1 MLWGGRF
8 AEGPSADMLRLT
20 ASIEVD
26 MALLE
31 CDARATKAHA
41 RVLVAAGLLDE
52 ADLGPI
58 DMTLDTLVEQ
68 WRANE
73 LSPGPADEDV
83 HSLVERELTERLGE
97 LGARIHAGRSR
108 NDLVAQDF
116 RLWCREAADDLL
128 DGLSGLLTT
137 IAGRA
142 EEHANT
148 LMPGFTHLQPAQ
160 PVSVGFHLLAHGFA
174 LARDIDRL
182 SAARDAADVG
192 VLGAG
197 ALAGTTLP
205 LDATIGARELGCK
218 GLFDNAMDA
227 VSDRDFA
234 CDLVYATA
242 MLGVHLSR
250 MAEEIVFWTS
260 PLLGFARL
268 PDEWSTG
275 SSMMPQKRN
284 PDMAELVRGRA
295 AGPIGE
301 LTSLLTLLKGLSLAY
316 ARDLQ
321 EDKAFVFR
329 AVERARGCLEGMTAM
344 VARLTFDESRLA
356 SAAELGGSWATDVAE
371 LLVAR
376 GLPFRDAHEVAG
388 RLVAEVEVSG
398 GELDAEVLE
407 SHHEL
412 LRGSDLDKLTPER
425 SISARASVGG
435 PAPTRMEQ
443 QLTTLRAAAAQLR
456 PLAATAGNDESP

>member
-1 MLWGGRF
+1 M
-8 AEGPSADMLRLT
+8 AGPSSEMISLT
-20 ASIEVD
+20 ASIDVD
-26 MALLE
+26 MTLLE

-41 RVLVAAGLLDE
+41 RVLVGAGLLDE

-58 DMTLDTLVEQ
+58 ETTLDNLVDQ
-68 WRANE
+68 WRADE
-73 LSPGPADEDV
+73 LSPGPTDEDV
-83 HSLVERELTERLGE
+83 HSFVERELTERLGE

-108 NDLVAQDF
+108 NDLVAQDL
-116 RLWCREAADDLL
+116 RLWCRDAADDLL
-128 DGLSGLLTT
+128 EELSGLLTT

-142 EEHANT
+142 EEHADT

-192 VLGAG
+192 ALGAG

-205 LDATIGARELGCK
+205 LDAWIGARELGCK
-218 GLFDNAMDA
+218 RLFDNAMDA

-242 MLGVHLSR
+242 TLGVHLSR
-250 MAEEIVFWTS
+250 MAEEIVMWTS
-260 PLLGFARL
+260 PLLEFARL
-268 PDEWSTG
+268 PNEWSTG

-284 PDMAELVRGRA
+284 PDIAELVRGRA

-301 LTSLLTLLKGLSLAY
+301 LTSLLTLLKGLPLAY

-321 EDKAFVFR
+321 EDKEFVFR
-329 AVERARGCLEGMTAM
+329 AVERARGCLAGMTAM
-344 VARLTFDESRLA
+344 VSGLTFDESRLE
-356 SAAELGGSWATDVAE
+356 AAAALGGSWATDVAE

-376 GLPFRDAHEVAG
+376 GLPFREAHQVAG
-388 RLVAEVEVSG
+388 RLVAAVEDSG
-398 GELDAEVLE
+398 EELNADVLE
-407 SHHEL
+407 SHHGL
-412 LRGSDLDKLTPER
+412 LQQADLER
-425 SISARASVGG
+425 LAPGRSVAARASHGG
-435 PAPTRMEQ
+435 PAPTRVEEQ
-443 QLTTLRAAAAQLR
+443 IERLRERVSRIRQ
-456 PLAATAGNDESP
+456 G

>member
-8 AEGPSADMLRLT
+8 TAGPSADMIRLT
-20 ASIEVD
+20 ASIDVD

-31 CDARATKAHA
+31 CDVRATKAHA

-52 ADLGPI
+52 ADLAPI
-58 DMTLDTLVEQ
+58 DTALESLVDE
-68 WRANE
+68 WRADD
-73 LSPGPADEDV
+73 LIPGPRDEDV
-83 HSLVERELTERLGE
+83 HSLVERELTDRLGD

-116 RLWCREAADDLL
+116 RLWCRDAASELLESLFDLL
-128 DGLSGLLTT
+128 ETL
-137 IAGRA
+137 ARRA
-142 EEHANT
+142 EEQAET
-148 LMPGFTHLQPAQ
+148 LMPGLTHLQPAQ

-174 LARDIDRL
+174 LARDVDRL

-205 LDATIGARELGCK
+205 LDASIGARELDCSR
-218 GLFDNAMDA
+218 LFDNAMDA

-234 CDLVYATA
+234 CDLVYAAA

-250 MAEEIVFWTS
+250 MAEEIVMWVS
-260 PLLGFARL
+260 PVLGFARL

-301 LTSLLTLLKGLSLAY
+301 LVSLLALLKGTPLAY

-329 AVERARGCLEGMTAM
+329 AVERARGCMAGMTAM
-344 VARLTFDESRLA
+344 IAGLTYDESRLET
-356 SAAELGGSWATDVAE
+356 AAALGGSWATDVAE
-371 LLVAR
+371 MLVAR
-376 GLPFRDAHEVAG
+376 GLPFREAHEVAG
-388 RLVAEVEVSG
+388 RLVVKVEESG
-398 GELDAEVLE
+398 GTLKADMLE
-407 SHHEL
+407 SHHDL
-412 LRGSDLDKLTPER
+412 LGASDLEQLEPAR
-425 SISARASVGG
+425 SVAARDSIGG
-435 PAPTRMEQ
+435 PAPFRVAEQ
-443 QLTTLRAAAAQLR
+443 VAALRRRVSR
-456 PLAATAGNDESP
+456 PRAWDPPAS

>member
-1 MLWGGRF
+1 MSKDDSMLWGGRF
-8 AEGPSADMLRLT
+8 VTGPSDSMMALT
-20 ASIEVD
+20 ASIDVD

-31 CDARATKAHA
+31 CDARATRAHA

-52 ADLGPI
+52 TDLGPI
-58 DMTLDTLVEQ
+58 DTALDKLVGE
-68 WRANE
+68 WRSGE
-73 LSPGPADEDV
+73 LIPGPTDEDV
-83 HSLVERELTERLGE
+83 HSLVERELTDRLGE

-108 NDLVAQDF
+108 NDLVAQDL
-116 RLWCREAADDLL
+116 RLWCRAAAGELVADLA
-128 DGLSGLLTT
+128 GLLAT
-137 IAGRA
+137 IARRA
-142 EEHANT
+142 EEHAET

-174 LARDIDRL
+174 LTRDADRL
-182 SAARDAADVG
+182 LTARDAADTG

-197 ALAGTTLP
+197 ALAGTTLRLEP
-205 LDATIGARELGCK
+205 SISARELGCSR
-218 GLFDNAMDA
+218 LFDNAMDA

-242 MLGVHLSR
+242 TLGVHLSR
-250 MAEEIVFWTS
+250 MAEEIVMWTS
-260 PLLGFARL
+260 PLVGFARL

-301 LTSLLTLLKGLSLAY
+301 LTSLLSLLKGLPLAY

-321 EDKAFVFR
+321 EDKALVFR
-329 AVERARGCLEGMTAM
+329 AVERASGCLTGMSALIAGLAFDTT
-344 VARLTFDESRLA
+344 RLSG
-356 SAAELGGSWATDVAE
+356 AAGLGGSWATDVAE

-388 RLVAEVEVSG
+388 RLVVKVEESG
-398 GELDAEVLE
+398 SALDAQVLE
-407 SHHEL
+407 SHHDL
-412 LRGSDLDKLTPER
+412 LKAADLERLAPEYSVAAR
-425 SISARASVGG
+425 SSHGG
-435 PAPTRMEQ
+435 PAPARVADQITRLRQ
-443 QLTTLRAAAAQLR
+443 RVSQLG
-456 PLAATAGNDESP
+456 TA

>member
-1 MLWGGRF
+1 MSEDNSMLWGGRF
-8 AEGPSADMLRLT
+8 AAGPSAEMIRLT
-20 ASIEVD
+20 ASIGVD

-41 RVLVAAGLLDE
+41 RVLVGAGLLDE
-52 ADLGPI
+52 TDLGPI
-58 DMTLDTLVEQ
+58 DTTLDTLVDQ
-68 WRANE
+68 WREGE
-73 LSPGPADEDV
+73 LSPGPTDEDV
-83 HSLVERELTERLGE
+83 HSLVERELTERLGD

-108 NDLVAQDF
+108 NDLVAQDL
-116 RLWCREAADDLL
+116 RLWCRDAAGDLL
-128 DGLSGLLTT
+128 RDLSGLLTT

-142 EEHANT
+142 EEHAST

-174 LARDIDRL
+174 LTRDIDRL
-182 SAARDAADVG
+182 SAAREAAGVA

-205 LDATIGARELGCK
+205 LDASIGARELGCNR
-218 GLFDNAMDA
+218 LFDNAMDA
-227 VSDRDFA
+227 VSDRDFV
-234 CDLVYATA
+234 CDLVYGTA

-250 MAEEIVFWTS
+250 MAEEIVMWTS

-301 LTSLLTLLKGLSLAY
+301 LTSLLTLLKGLPLAY

-321 EDKAFVFR
+321 EDKALVFR
-329 AVERARGCLEGMTAM
+329 AVERARGCLEGMNAM
-344 VARLTFDESRLA
+344 VRGLSFDEDRLA
-356 SAAELGGSWATDVAE
+356 RAAELGGSWATDVAE

-376 GLPFRDAHEVAG
+376 GLPFREAHEIAG
-388 RLVAEVEVSG
+388 RLVARA
-398 GELDAEVLE
+398 DAQDGL
-407 SHHEL
+407 SAGLLQDHHEL
-412 LRGSDLDKLTPER
+412 LSVHDLDRLAPER
-425 SISARASVGG
+425 CVEARRSPGATAPKRVRDQTAALRAS
-435 PAPTRMEQ
+435 
-443 QLTTLRAAAAQLR
+443 L
-456 PLAATAGNDESP
+456 

>member
-1 MLWGGRF
+1 VAEDGSMLWGGRF
-8 AEGPSADMLRLT
+8 AASPSAEMIRLT
-20 ASIEVD
+20 ASVDVD

-52 ADLGPI
+52 DDLGPM
-58 DMTLDTLVEQ
+58 DETLDALVER
-68 WRANE
+68 WRNDE
-73 LSPGPADEDV
+73 LSPGPTDEDV

-108 NDLVAQDF
+108 NDLVAQDL
-116 RLWCREAADDLL
+116 RLWCRDASDELIEDVSA
-128 DGLSGLLTT
+128 LLTT

-142 EEHANT
+142 EEHAET

-160 PVSVGFHLLAHGFA
+160 PVTVGFHLLAHGFA
-174 LARDIDRL
+174 LARDLGRL

-205 LDATIGARELGCK
+205 LDPAIGGRELGYERM
-218 GLFDNAMDA
+218 FDNAMDA

-250 MAEEIVFWTS
+250 MAEEIVLWTS
-260 PLLGFARL
+260 PLVGFARL

-301 LTSLLTLLKGLSLAY
+301 LTSLLTLLKGLPLAY
-316 ARDLQ
+316 DRDLQ
-321 EDKAFVFR
+321 EDKALVFK
-329 AVERARGCLEGMTAM
+329 AVERARGCLSGMRATVEG
-344 VARLTFDESRLA
+344 LSFDEERLGR
-356 SAAELGGSWATDVAE
+356 AAELGGSWATDVAE

-376 GLPFRDAHEVAG
+376 GLPFREAHEVAG
-388 RLVAEVEVSG
+388 RLVAEVEDSG
-398 GELDAEVLE
+398 QELGGDLLE
-407 SHHEL
+407 SHHTL
-412 LRGSDLDKLTPER
+412 LRASDLARLTPAR
-425 SISARASVGG
+425 SITGRASHGG
-435 PAPTRMEQ
+435 PAPARIKEQ
-443 QLTTLRAAAAQLR
+443 IEQLR
-456 PLAATAGNDESP
+456 RRVSQPRHG

>member
-1 MLWGGRF
+1 MWGGRF
-8 AEGPSADMLRLT
+8 AASPSAEMIRLT
-20 ASIEVD
+20 ASVD
-26 MALLE
+26 VDLALLE
-31 CDARATKAHA
+31 CDARATKVHA

-52 ADLGPI
+52 TDLGPI
-58 DMTLDTLVEQ
+58 DETLDALVEL
-68 WRANE
+68 WRNDE
-73 LSPGPADEDV
+73 LSPGPTDEDV

-97 LGARIHAGRSR
+97 TGARIHAGRSR
-108 NDLVAQDF
+108 NDLVAQDL
-116 RLWCREAADDLL
+116 RLWCRDAAHELIEDV
-128 DGLSGLLTT
+128 SALLTT

-142 EEHANT
+142 EEHVDT
-148 LMPGFTHLQPAQ
+148 LMPGLTHLQPAQ
-160 PVSVGFHLLAHGFA
+160 PVTVGFHLLAHGFA

-205 LDATIGARELGCK
+205 LDAAIGARELGCR

-242 MLGVHLSR
+242 MMGVHLSR
-250 MAEEIVFWTS
+250 MAEEIVLWTS
-260 PLLGFARL
+260 PLVGFAHL

-295 AGPIGE
+295 SGPIGE
-301 LTSLLTLLKGLSLAY
+301 LTSLLTLLKGLPLAY

-321 EDKAFVFR
+321 EDKALVFK
-329 AVERARGCLEGMTAM
+329 AVERARGCLAGMAAM
-344 VARLTFDESRLA
+344 VSGLTFDETRLE
-356 SAAELGGSWATDVAE
+356 AAANLGGSWATDVAE

-376 GLPFRDAHEVAG
+376 GLPFREAHEVAG
-388 RLVAEVEVSG
+388 RLVAVVERAG
-398 GELDAEVLE
+398 GRLTEKLLE
-407 SHHEL
+407 SQHEL
-412 LRGSDLDKLTPER
+412 LRGADLER
-425 SISARASVGG
+425 LSPLVSVAARSSRGG
-435 PAPTRMEQ
+435 PSPETVAEQ
-443 QLTTLRAAAAQLR
+443 IERLRAAGKR
-456 PLAATAGNDESP
+456 VESGS

>member
-1 MLWGGRF
+1 MAEDNSMLWSGRF
-8 AEGPSADMLRLT
+8 TAGPSDDMMALT
-20 ASIEVD
+20 ASIDVD

-31 CDARATKAHA
+31 CDVRATKAHA
-41 RVLVAAGLLDE
+41 RVLLAAGLLDE

-58 DMTLDTLVEQ
+58 DTTLDTLVDE
-68 WRANE
+68 WRTGV
-73 LSPGPADEDV
+73 LIPGPQDEDV
-83 HSLVERELTERLGE
+83 HSLVERELTDRLGK

-108 NDLVAQDF
+108 NDLVAQDL
-116 RLWCREAADDLL
+116 RLWCRGAAGELL
-128 DGLSGLLTT
+128 AALSGLLMA
-137 IAGRA
+137 IARRA
-142 EEHANT
+142 EEHADT

-160 PVSVGFHLLAHGFA
+160 SVSVGFHLLAHGFA
-174 LARDIDRL
+174 LARDADRL
-182 SAARDAADVG
+182 SAARDAADTG

-197 ALAGTTLP
+197 ALAGTTLRLEP
-205 LDATIGARELGCK
+205 SISARELGCAR
-218 GLFDNAMDA
+218 LFDNAMDA

-242 MLGVHLSR
+242 VLGVHLSR
-250 MAEEIVFWTS
+250 MAEEIVMWTS
-260 PLLGFARL
+260 PVMGFARL

-301 LTSLLTLLKGLSLAY
+301 LTSLLSLLKGLPLAY

-329 AVERARGCLEGMTAM
+329 AVERANGCVAGMSAL
-344 VARLTFDESRLA
+344 VAGLTFDEVRLGE
-356 SAAELGGSWATDVAE
+356 AAGLGGSWATDVAE
-371 LLVAR
+371 LLVSR

-388 RLVAEVEVSG
+388 RLVAKVEESDAV
-398 GELDAEVLE
+398 LRAEVLE

-412 LRGSDLDKLTPER
+412 LNASDLERLAPER
-425 SISARASVGG
+425 SVAARASHGG
-435 PAPTRMEQ
+435 PAPARVADQ
-443 QLTTLRAAAAQLR
+443 IGVLRQRVSQL
-456 PLAATAGNDESP
+456 GSM

>member
-8 AEGPSADMLRLT
+8 SAGPSDDMLRLT
-20 ASIEVD
+20 ASIDVD
-26 MALLE
+26 MALLG
-31 CDARATKAHA
+31 CDARATRAHA

-52 ADLGPI
+52 TDLEPI
-58 DMTLDTLVEQ
+58 DDTLEALVDE
-68 WRANE
+68 WRAGE
-73 LSPGPADEDV
+73 LVPGNTDEDV
-83 HSLVERELTERLGE
+83 HSLVERELTSRLGD

-108 NDLVAQDF
+108 NDLVAQDL
-116 RLWCREAADDLL
+116 RLWCREAAGELIES
-128 DGLSGLLTT
+128 LSGLVET
-137 IAGRA
+137 IARRA
-142 EEHANT
+142 EQHAGT
-148 LMPGFTHLQPAQ
+148 LMPGLTHLQPAQ

-174 LARDIDRL
+174 LERDAQRL

-205 LDATIGARELGCK
+205 LDAAVGGRELDCAR
-218 GLFDNAMDA
+218 LFDNAMDA

-250 MAEEIVFWTS
+250 MAEEIVMWVS
-260 PLLGFARL
+260 PLVGFARL

-284 PDMAELVRGRA
+284 PDMAELIRGRA

-301 LTSLLTLLKGLSLAY
+301 LISLLALLKSTPLAY

-329 AVERARGCLEGMTAM
+329 AVERARGSIEGMAAM
-344 VARLTFDESRLA
+344 IAGVSFDASRLS
-356 SAAELGGSWATDVAE
+356 SAAELGASWATDVAE

-376 GLPFRDAHEVAG
+376 GLAFRDAHEVAG
-388 RLVAEVEVSG
+388 RLVAAVESSG
-398 GELDAEVLE
+398 ESLSAEALE

-412 LRGSDLDKLTPER
+412 LRAADLQRLAPEH
-425 SISARASVGG
+425 SVASRASHGG
-435 PAPTRMEQ
+435 PAPARVAEQ
-443 QLTTLRAAAAQLR
+443 
-456 PLAATAGNDESP
+456 LAALRRRISQLSV

>member
-8 AEGPSADMLRLT
+8 AAGPSDSMMALT
-20 ASIEVD
+20 ASIDVD

-31 CDARATKAHA
+31 CDARATGAHA
-41 RVLVAAGLLDE
+41 RVLVAAGLLNE
-52 ADLGPI
+52 TDLGPI
-58 DMTLDTLVEQ
+58 DTALDKLVGE
-68 WRANE
+68 WRSGE
-73 LSPGPADEDV
+73 LIPGPTDEDV

-108 NDLVAQDF
+108 NDLVAQDL
-116 RLWCREAADDLL
+116 RLWCRDAADKLIADLA
-128 DGLSGLLTT
+128 GLLTT
-137 IAGRA
+137 IARRA
-142 EEHANT
+142 EEHAAT

-174 LARDIDRL
+174 LTRDADRL
-182 SAARDAADVG
+182 LSARDAADTG

-197 ALAGTTLP
+197 ALAGTTLRLEP
-205 LDATIGARELGCK
+205 SISARELGCSR
-218 GLFDNAMDA
+218 LFDNAMDA

-242 MLGVHLSR
+242 TLGVHLSR
-250 MAEEIVFWTS
+250 LAEEIVMWTS
-260 PLLGFARL
+260 PLVGFARL

-301 LTSLLTLLKGLSLAY
+301 LSSLLSLLKGLPLAY

-321 EDKAFVFR
+321 EDKALVFR
-329 AVERARGCLEGMTAM
+329 AVERASGCVTGMSALIEG
-344 VARLTFDESRLA
+344 LTFDATRL
-356 SAAELGGSWATDVAE
+356 SGAARLGSSWATDVAE

-388 RLVAEVEVSG
+388 RLVAKVEESG
-398 GELDAEVLE
+398 SGLDAQVLE
-407 SHHEL
+407 LHHDL
-412 LRGSDLDKLTPER
+412 LEAADLERLAPEH
-425 SISARASVGG
+425 SVAARASHGG
-435 PAPTRMEQ
+435 PAPARVADQITRLRQ
-443 QLTTLRAAAAQLR
+443 RVSQLG
-456 PLAATAGNDESP
+456 TA

>member
-1 MLWGGRF
+1 MSKDNSMLWGGRF
-8 AEGPSADMLRLT
+8 TAGPSDDMMALT
-20 ASIEVD
+20 ASIDVD

-31 CDARATKAHA
+31 CDVRATKAHA
-41 RVLVAAGLLDE
+41 RVLRAAGLLDE

-58 DMTLDTLVEQ
+58 DTALDTIVDE
-68 WRANE
+68 WRE
-73 LSPGPADEDV
+73 DQLIPGPQDEDV
-83 HSLVERELTERLGE
+83 HSLVERELTDRLGA

-108 NDLVAQDF
+108 NDLVAQDL
-116 RLWCREAADDLL
+116 RLWCRDAAGELL
-128 DGLSGLLTT
+128 AGLSGLLMT
-137 IAGRA
+137 IARRA
-142 EEHANT
+142 EEHADT

-174 LARDIDRL
+174 LARDADRL
-182 SAARDAADVG
+182 SAARDAADTG

-197 ALAGTTLP
+197 ALAGTTLRLEP
-205 LDATIGARELGCK
+205 SISARELGCAR
-218 GLFDNAMDA
+218 LFDNAMDA

-250 MAEEIVFWTS
+250 MAEEIVMWTS
-260 PLLGFARL
+260 PLVGFARL

-301 LTSLLTLLKGLSLAY
+301 LTSLLALLKGLPLAY

-329 AVERARGCLEGMTAM
+329 AVERARGCVAGMSAL
-344 VARLTFDESRLA
+344 VGGLAFDEARLGE
-356 SAAELGGSWATDVAE
+356 AAGLGGSWATDVAE

-388 RLVAEVEVSG
+388 RLVAKVEESG
-398 GELDAEVLE
+398 VALSAQVLE

-412 LRGSDLDKLTPER
+412 LEATDLER
-425 SISARASVGG
+425 LAPGRSVAARASHGG
-435 PAPTRMEQ
+435 PAPTRVADQ
-443 QLTTLRAAAAQLR
+443 IGLLRQR
-456 PLAATAGNDESP
+456 GSQFGTI

>member
-8 AEGPSADMLRLT
+8 AAGPDADMIRLT
-20 ASIEVD
+20 ASIETD

-41 RVLVAAGLLDE
+41 RVLVVAGLLDE
-52 ADLGPI
+52 GDLKPI
-58 DMTLDTLVEQ
+58 DATLDTLVEQ
-68 WRANE
+68 WRNDE
-73 LSPGPADEDV
+73 LTPGATDEDV
-83 HSLVERELTERLGE
+83 HSLVERELTERLGD

-116 RLWCREAADDLL
+116 RLWCRDAAGELLEDLA
-128 DGLSGLLTT
+128 GLVAA
-137 IAGRA
+137 IATRA
-142 EEHANT
+142 EEHSNT

-160 PVSVGFHLLAHGFA
+160 PVTVGFHLLAHGFA
-174 LARDIDRL
+174 LARDLDRL

-205 LDATIGARELGCK
+205 LDASIGARELGCK

-250 MAEEIVFWTS
+250 MAEEIVMWTS

-301 LTSLLTLLKGLSLAY
+301 LTSLLTLLKGLPLAY

-329 AVERARGCLEGMTAM
+329 AVERTRGCLAGTTAM
-344 VARLTFDESRLA
+344 IGGLSFDEDRLA
-356 SAAELGGSWATDVAE
+356 RAAELGGSWATDVAE

-376 GLPFRDAHEVAG
+376 GLPFREAHAVAG
-388 RLVAEVEVSG
+388 RLVAEVEGAG
-398 GELDAEVLE
+398 GRALSEELLE
-407 SHHEL
+407 AHHEL
-412 LRGSDLDKLTPER
+412 LSGTDVERLRPEVSVTAR
-425 SISARASVGG
+425 SSRGG
-435 PAPTRMEQ
+435 PSPGRVEEQ
-443 QLTTLRAAAAQLR
+443 IRAL
-456 PLAATAGNDESP
+456 LALAKRVKSGS

>member
-1 MLWGGRF
+1 MSEDNSMLWGGRF
-8 AEGPSADMLRLT
+8 ATGPSAEMIRLT
-20 ASIEVD
+20 GSIDVD
-26 MALLE
+26 LALLE

-58 DMTLDTLVEQ
+58 DTALDTLVEE
-68 WRANE
+68 WRKDE
-73 LSPGPADEDV
+73 LVPHPADEDV
-83 HSLVERELTERLGE
+83 HSLVERELTDRLGD

-108 NDLVAQDF
+108 NDLVAQDL
-116 RLWCREAADDLL
+116 RLWCRDAAGDLL
-128 DGLSGLLTT
+128 EDLAGLVET

-142 EEHANT
+142 EEHADT

-160 PVSVGFHLLAHGFA
+160 PVTVGFHLLAHGFA
-174 LARDIDRL
+174 LARDLDRM
-182 SAARDAADVG
+182 STARDIADVG

-205 LDATIGARELGCK
+205 LDPSIGARELGCE
-218 GLFDNAMDA
+218 GLFDNAMHA

-242 MLGVHLSR
+242 TLGVHLSR
-250 MAEEIVFWTS
+250 MAEEIVLWTS

-268 PDEWSTG
+268 PEEWSTG

-301 LTSLLTLLKGLSLAY
+301 LTSLLTLLKGLPLAY

-321 EDKAFVFR
+321 EDKAVVFR
-329 AVERARGCLEGMTAM
+329 AVERARGCLAGMTAM
-344 VARLTFDESRLA
+344 VGGLIFDEARLA
-356 SAAELGGSWATDVAE
+356 GAAALGGSWATDVAE

-376 GLPFRDAHEVAG
+376 GLPFREAHEVAG
-388 RLVAEVEVSG
+388 RLVAAVEDSG
-398 GELDAEVLE
+398 EELAPEVLA
-407 SHHEL
+407 SHHDL
-412 LRGSDLDKLTPER
+412 LQASDLARLAPAR
-425 SISARASVGG
+425 SVAARASHGG
-435 PAPTRMEQ
+435 PAPARVKEQ
-443 QLTTLRAAAAQLR
+443 VGRLRRRVLQLR
-456 PLAATAGNDESP
+456 QA